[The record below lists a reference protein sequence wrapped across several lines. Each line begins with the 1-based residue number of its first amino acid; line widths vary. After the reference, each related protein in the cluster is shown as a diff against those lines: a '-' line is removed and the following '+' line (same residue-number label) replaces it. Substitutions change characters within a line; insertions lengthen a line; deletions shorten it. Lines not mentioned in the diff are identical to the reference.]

1 MTNPFLP
8 ILKEDQQKSISQT
21 LLIFLLFSII
31 VVAVEREAF
40 TVLFFSYLAS
50 IFYIDSLLKRIALK
64 QKMLMV
70 LPGSSTQLVQAVFTN
85 MFRYIGCLK
94 VGIIPFFMLIALVE
108 ETKSS
113 AGEYVVLYVLM
124 MCITFL
130 TCAVFVWLYFTLKHR
145 PWLTLLQYVSL
156 VLIAIISVNISFVFE
171 TLAVPIVV
179 QLLFFLVVYGVAI
192 YVLYS
197 RSLKDYRNFNLLS

>member
-8 ILKEDQQKSISQT
+8 LLKEDQQKAIFQT
-21 LLIFLLFSII
+21 LLILLLFTIII
-31 VVAVEREAF
+31 VAVKRESF
-40 TVLFFSYLAS
+40 MVLFFSYLAS
-50 IFYIDSLLKRIALK
+50 ILYIDSLLKRIALK

-70 LPGSSTQLVQAVFTN
+70 LPANSSQLVQAVFTN

-94 VGIIPFFMLIALVE
+94 VGIIPFYILIALVE

-113 AGEYVVLYVLM
+113 TGEYVVLYVLM

-130 TCAVFVWLYFTLKHR
+130 ASAVFVWLYFTLKHR

-156 VLIAIISVNISFVFE
+156 LLITIISFNISFVFE

-179 QLLFFLVVYGVAI
+179 QLLFFLVVYGAAI

-197 RSLKDYRNFNLLS
+197 RSLKDYRNFNL